1 MAYLLTNQSF
11 NALRKQADLRLFL
24 QAQDDIGTLVHVV
37 PTGRQV
43 RRLLREKVRRDYAAL
58 RKPIETPSITTLE
71 GFTRICFD
79 NTFPHFDRSRF
90 VSESYRLA
98 LIEEAAETADL
109 RFFAKSGD
117 SISPATLERLA
128 NIIFGLKEDG
138 ISPENLHEDISSA
151 NEFSDLDLP
160 RLRDIYALYSKYENL
175 LGEMLFD
182 KADILAELLT
192 ISQRDFL
199 QNQPKTNVV
208 YCEGFSEFKLPEVQF
223 LELFAE
229 SETPFAVMMDYS
241 DQNGPLFGNLK
252 ETQEKLI
259 NAGFGFE
266 IIDSVPQFTERTPV
280 SERTFTPLA
289 AYLRRWL
296 FNTEQ
301 QITHTG
307 FSNSFSVLAADT
319 RADEVRIIAKLI
331 RHLNLQK
338 KIPLSE
344 ICVAIRQ
351 PELYSGLFREMF
363 AAYSIPA
370 NITDRFPL
378 AKSPIAIA
386 VFALLDIVVRGYRRE
401 DIHRALQ
408 SPYLQLTRME
418 NGKAVSLD
426 AANLYTVA
434 LKLRIAGGERYL
446 GKLGWQRR
454 LDEAISK
461 YKTRLKQLENDN
473 YTDEIEVKTLRKEL
487 EAIQKANL
495 DFAVLC
501 RLLPDTKRNI
511 TPNEFFEIVSN
522 NIIRKLKVRENII
535 SFYEHIKLYATTN
548 NSEFLKL
555 AEEVEKDAR
564 SLAELL
570 IITEEMTVID
580 KRRNPK
586 ITRSLSDYSKRL
598 RTSALAAKYQVRE
611 KSKYGVTV
619 TSLEQTRGIP
629 FRVTIMCGLIDGE
642 FPQVYTPETFLG
654 KELPDTEERFIKAER
669 MLFYQSIANNPQKL
683 ETGEKQVYLTY
694 PQNQDN
700 RENVRSPFVDALL
713 KVTSLK
719 KDNRVFDIP
728 KLTRT
733 AFRNELSET
742 ETEQWKEL
750 EWIEAV
756 CSKEEALVYLSDEK
770 DVNQQDIA
778 QQLVIVDTLQYIES
792 TRSISAETYENGL
805 LSKELTDAQRTE
817 LSKRQYEPFSI
828 SEIEKYAA
836 CPYQYFAD
844 KVINLDEKRKV
855 ESWLSPIEKGTLF
868 HQVLFRFYNE
878 LQQQTRDEIKDA
890 PQLLPVKLNPALRDE
905 YKERVFRIANEE
917 FSILEFNHPFF
928 ELEKEDLLGSQGKMG
943 KLERWLDSEC
953 ERIEAGWEFAPALF
967 EYSFGVKSKHG
978 ETRPAVQV
986 SDKLLIRGKIDRIEL
1001 SHQEDGWK
1009 FIIADYKTGHHATNS
1024 DVKKGESFQMPMYL
1038 ETAKAL
1044 LKDEGIDADP
1054 EAAVYYLL
1062 NPKFDKKKKK
1072 YETHAFQLLPAE
1084 SPLKGDLS
1092 TNSKSQL
1099 VENAGVRD
1107 EIIQQSI
1114 TLAEGITAKIGA
1126 GNFPVKPI
1134 ATVCEYCSYKTICR
1148 IKELEE

>member
-1 MAYLLTNQSF
+1 
-11 NALRKQADLRLFL
+11 
-24 QAQDDIGTLVHVV
+24 
-37 PTGRQV
+37 
-43 RRLLREKVRRDYAAL
+43 
-58 RKPIETPSITTLE
+58 
-71 GFTRICFD
+71 
-79 NTFPHFDRSRF
+79 
-90 VSESYRLA
+90 SESYRLA
-98 LIEEAAETADL
+98 LIEEAAETAEL

-138 ISPENLHEDISSA
+138 ITPENLKEDITSTD
-151 NEFSDLDLP
+151 EFSDLDLP
-160 RLRDIYALYSKYENL
+160 RLRDIHALYSKYEYL

-182 KADILAELLT
+182 KADIPGELLA
-192 ISQRDFL
+192 INQREFL
-199 QNQPKTNVV
+199 QSQPTSNIV

-223 LELFAE
+223 LELFAQ

-266 IIDSVPQFTERTPV
+266 IIDAVPKFNERTPPG
-280 SERTFTPLA
+280 ERSFTPLA

-296 FNTEQ
+296 FNTEL
-301 QITHTG
+301 QITHIG

-319 RADEVRIIAKLI
+319 RSDEVRMIAKLI

-338 KIPLSE
+338 NIPLSE

-351 PELYSGLFREMF
+351 PELYSGLLREMF

-408 SPYLQLTRME
+408 SPYLQLTRIE
-418 NGKAVSLD
+418 NGKTISID

-434 LKLRIAGGERYL
+434 LKLRITGGERYL
-446 GKLGWQRR
+446 GKMGWQRR
-454 LDEAISK
+454 LDDAISK
-461 YKTRLKQLENDN
+461 YGTRLKQLERDI
-473 YTDEIEVKTLRKEL
+473 YVDEIEIQTLRRDL
-487 EAIQKANL
+487 EAIQKANR
-495 DFAVLC
+495 DFYALC
-501 RLLPDTKRNI
+501 KLLPDIKRNLA
-511 TPNEFFEIVSN
+511 PKEFFEIVSK
-522 NIIRKLKVRENII
+522 NIIENLKIRENII
-535 SFYEHIKLYATTN
+535 TFYDHIKQYASDN
-548 NSEFLKL
+548 NSEFMKL

-564 SLAELL
+564 SLVELL
-570 IITEEMTVID
+570 TITEEMTVVD

-629 FRVTIMCGLIDGE
+629 FQVTIICGLIDGE
-642 FPQVYTPETFLG
+642 FPQAYTPETFLG

-669 MLFYQSIANNPQKL
+669 MLFYQSISNNPQKL
-683 ETGEKQVYLTY
+683 ETGEKLVYLTY

-719 KDNRVFDIP
+719 DDYRVFDIP
-728 KLTRT
+728 KLSR
-733 AFRNELSET
+733 ASFKDELSDSEAM
-742 ETEQWKEL
+742 QWKEL
-750 EWIEAV
+750 EWLEAV
-756 CSKEEALVYLSDEK
+756 CSREETLVYLSTEK
-770 DVNQQDIA
+770 EIDYSEIISE
-778 QQLVIVDTLQYIES
+778 LGIGDTLKYIERARLIS
-792 TRSISAETYENGL
+792 TESYAHGL
-805 LSKELTDAQRTE
+805 QNKHLTEEQR
-817 LSKRQYEPFSI
+817 LKLIKRQSEAFSI
-828 SEIEKYAA
+828 SEIEKYSA

-844 KVINLDEKRKV
+844 KIINLEEKRKV

-868 HQVLFRFYNE
+868 HQVLYRFYHE
-878 LQQQTRDEIKDA
+878 LQEHIRDEIKDT
-890 PQLLPVKLNPALRDE
+890 LNILPVKLNPAFRDE

-928 ELEKEDLLGSQGKMG
+928 ELEKEDLLGSSGKIG
-943 KLERWLDSEC
+943 KLERWLDAEC
-953 ERIEAGWEFAPALF
+953 ERVEAGWGFAPALF
-967 EYSFGVKSKHG
+967 EYSFGIKSKHG
-978 ETRPAVQV
+978 DTRPAVQV
-986 SDKLLIRGKIDRIEL
+986 SEKLLIRGKIDRIEL
-1001 SHQEDGWK
+1001 SFQEDGWK

-1038 ETAKAL
+1038 ETAKTL
-1044 LKDEGIDADP
+1044 LKEEGIDAEP

-1062 NPKFDKKKKK
+1062 NPKFEKKKKR
-1072 YETHAFQLLPAE
+1072 YETHAFQLLPNE
-1084 SPLKGDLS
+1084 SHLKGDLS
-1092 TNSKSQL
+1092 ASAKSQL
-1099 VENAGVRD
+1099 VESAETRD
-1107 EIIQQSI
+1107 QIIQQSI
-1114 TLAEGITAKIGA
+1114 ELAEEITANIGA
-1126 GNFPVKPI
+1126 GNFPVKP
-1134 ATVCEYCSYKTICR
+1134 TKMVCEYCSYKAICR